1 MRISLTYVKT
11 FWGSRYD
18 GSALAPQFA
27 PFEGGPAITVHL
39 DSGRTVHGTVSV
51 TGGWQPVYTLLS
63 TSSNGRGWIT
73 LTDKDMVTQ

>member
-1 MRISLTYVKT
+1 MSISLAYVRM

-27 PFEGGPAITVHL
+27 PYEGGPAITVKL

-51 TGGWQPVYTLLS
+51 TGGWQPVYVILPTK
-63 TSSNGRGWIT
+63 TDGRGWIV
-73 LTDKDMVTQ
+73 LTKKDEVMP